1 MFRKLLVLF
10 LIAVTMLALSLATQ
24 PAAAQDYWESR
35 LVYELDPAPVV
46 EWMELLRQRVQ
57 AESVSAPGGAR
68 LYAYAGITVYEAL
81 LPGMP
86 DNRSLSFQVQDLP
99 ELPYPEAPGLYD
111 WLSSANG
118 ALSTVLNGLMYT
130 AGRETHD
137 AFNDLRERQAAA
149 RTEEVGEEIVERSLA
164 YGDTLG
170 QAILDW
176 ADADGYREIE
186 NRAWE
191 IPTGADYLWEQT
203 NPDLPPVGPY
213 WGELRP
219 FGVYSAYDCWI
230 GNNMPFSTEEDSVF
244 YQQAM
249 EVMNTVDNLTPE
261 QREIAEFWIDTP
273 GVSPTPAGHW
283 VSIMNQMVD
292 QLSLTLDRAAMMYGM
307 VGMVLGDSF
316 ITAWSQKYQELLL
329 RPQTYINRYIS
340 RRWRSYLATPQFPE
354 YPSGHS
360 VVSAAAADMMTE
372 LFGIVPFTDRT
383 HERDS
388 RVIRSFMSFEHAADE
403 AAISRLYG
411 GIHYRTAIENGKRMG
426 RCITEQTLNNIIMLP
441 IAQGE

>member
-1 MFRKLLVLF
+1 MARKLLS
-10 LIAVTMLALSLATQ
+10 IAVIAAGALLLS
-24 PAAAQDYWESR
+24 AAFVAQAQDYWESP

-57 AESVSAPGGAR
+57 AESVSAPGGSR
-68 LYAYAGITVYEAL
+68 LYAYAGVTIYEAL

-86 DNRSLSFQVQDLP
+86 DNRSLSFQAQDLP
-99 ELPYPEAPGLYD
+99 ELPFPEEPGLYD

-118 ALSTVLNGLMYT
+118 ALSTVLNGLMFE
-130 AGRETHD
+130 ASRETHD
-137 AFNDLRERQAAA
+137 AFNNLRERQALA
-149 RTEEVGEEIVERSLA
+149 RIEVVGNEIVERSLA
-164 YGDTLG
+164 YGDLIG
-170 QAILDW
+170 REILLW
-176 ADADGYREIE
+176 ADGDGYREIE
-186 NRAWE
+186 KRPWE
-191 IPTGADYLWEQT
+191 IPTGADYLWERT

-213 WGELRP
+213 WGELRT
-219 FGVYSAYDCWI
+219 FAVYSAYDCWVA
-230 GNNMPFSTEEDSVF
+230 NNMPFSTEEDSAF

-249 EVMNTVDNLTPE
+249 EVMQVGNNLTRE

-292 QLSLTLDRAAMMYGM
+292 HLDLTLDRAAMMYGM
-307 VGMVLGDSF
+307 VGMALGDSF
-316 ITAWSQKYQELLL
+316 ITAWSQKYNELLL

-340 RRWRSYLATPQFPE
+340 RRWRSYLETPQFPE

-360 VVSAAAADMMTE
+360 VVSAAAADIMTS

-383 HERDS
+383 HENDT
-388 RVIRSFMSFEHAADE
+388 RVLRSFMSFEHAADE

-426 RCITEQTLNNIIMLP
+426 RCIAEQSLNNIIMLP